1 MGTNMIE
8 SRKSPK
14 SSKQTLRSGER
25 GSAIIIALFVL
36 ALMSLFVVYAL
47 SRTSTEASAVG
58 NEASEA
64 RTLYAAQGGLE
75 KMTRDFNKIFE
86 RKLNPSTADLATIE
100 AGEISVPTLSRQVG
114 GGFDFDHEM
123 PLQISPESNIVLGGG
138 PYAGLTAIRDT
149 WRLRTTATDGPGSQ
163 IMLTRN
169 ILNNRIPIFQFGIFY
184 DDDLELFN
192 GPNFRFG
199 GRVHSNRHFFLHP
212 SNNGA
217 FFDSRVTA
225 RGYIVTQTKKNGD
238 LPNLITAN
246 IQVRDADNVFQVLAP
261 NEGSVLNGA
270 PNVFAVAPFIDASLP
285 SSARNPNWDTIDDRF
300 DGNIVS
306 EAPELRLPMK
316 VNSNTDLIELI
327 HRGKSVGDLHLNSA
341 GVVEAVTAATADD
354 SITTSERYANKTGI
368 RISLSNTKASLPGCV
383 GVAGLCGVR
392 LDGHSDGLGGNPV
405 AANDVADPTR
415 TERSRGYRPQAMV
428 GGYQATR
435 VNGERLFTGGIIPG
449 TLDER
454 QVWIKVETVA
464 TRASDG
470 AIITTDITRDILSLG
485 LTEQAP
491 SNASFQLANYNNTV
505 TNNAPGGPLGNT
517 AATAPPVG
525 TDSRS
530 IIKLQRFVIPGAEIP
545 RTAGGPT
552 FALLSYS
559 AANGGYNTVVRYR
572 NVDATDL
579 TLACA
584 GGSSCTAENID
595 PNFNLERFGHLKRGM
610 VDGQA
615 DRAVVPFPI
624 KMFDAREGF
633 HFDLRGDATY
643 YADSTRLTRNG
654 AMSMIDIDMANLRR
668 FLRGDFDNLFPNNPT
683 VRNTI
688 PQENGWVVYVSDRRG
703 DNNFDGELDMEDVYG
718 AGQGNDGTIQ
728 PGEDLD
734 GAGRFGTGI
743 LDGGAFP
750 TETDRYQDNTLIPDR
765 AAVTEQRFYRRGVRL
780 INGSVLPG
788 VYDSADPDNTRG
800 FTLASENGVYVL
812 GNYNATGAAA
822 PPAFANTPFNQYF
835 PLNGPTHIPASV
847 VGDAVTVLSNNW
859 NDGASFRTAAVAPW
873 GLGGRTATETTIR
886 FAMIAGDTV
895 TSQRTLPH
903 QGGSING
910 GVYTDARG
918 NGGVHNFKRFLENWS
933 GVRLNYSGS
942 LINLYNSRNNNGTYK
957 CCVNVYGAP
966 NRNWVFD
973 STFLNPDRIPPGTPF
988 FQYVQTTGFERS
1000 TE

>member
-1 MGTNMIE
+1 M
-8 SRKSPK
+8 
-14 SSKQTLRSGER
+14 LRSDER

-36 ALMSLFVVYAL
+36 ALMSVFVAYAL
-47 SRTSTEASAVG
+47 SRSSIEASAVG
-58 NEASEA
+58 NETAEA

-75 KMTRDFNKIFE
+75 KMTRDFNKVFE
-86 RKLNPSTADLATIE
+86 RKLNPSTLDLAAIE
-100 AGEISVPTLSRQVG
+100 AGETSVPSLSRQIG

-123 PLQISPESNIVLGGG
+123 PLQISPESNVVLGGG

-149 WRLRTTATDGPGSQ
+149 WRLRTTATDGSGSQ

-212 SNNGA
+212 SANGA

-225 RGYIVTQTKKNGD
+225 RGFIVTQTKKNGD
-238 LPNLITAN
+238 LPNLMTAN
-246 IQVRDADNVFQVLAP
+246 IQVRDADNTFQVLAP

-285 SSARNPNWDTIDDRF
+285 PSARNPNWDTVKDRF

-327 HRGKSVGDLHLNSA
+327 HRGKSVGDLYLNGA
-341 GVVEAVTAATADD
+341 GVVVPVTAGPGGGADD

-383 GVAGLCGVR
+383 GVGGPCGVR
-392 LDGHSDGLGGNPV
+392 LDGHSDGLGGDPV
-405 AANDVADPTR
+405 AANDIADPTR

-428 GGYQATR
+428 DGYRATR
-435 VNGERLFTGGIIPG
+435 VNGERLFTGGFIPG
-449 TLDER
+449 TMDER
-454 QVWIKVETVA
+454 QVWIKVETVS
-464 TRASDG
+464 TRATDG
-470 AIITTDITRDILSLG
+470 AIITTDITQDILSLG
-485 LTEQAP
+485 VTEQAP
-491 SNASFQLANYNNTV
+491 SNASFQIDNAVYNNAF
-505 TNNAPGGPLGNT
+505 TNNFPGGSISNT

-530 IIKLQRFVIPGAEIP
+530 IIKLQRFVIPGSDIP
-545 RTAGGPT
+545 RTPGGVNSA
-552 FALLSYS
+552 FLSYS
-559 AANGGYNTVVRYR
+559 AGNGGYNAVVRYR
-572 NVDATDL
+572 DVDANDII
-579 TLACA
+579 LACTGA
-584 GGSSCTAENID
+584 GASCTAENAD
-595 PNFNLERFGHLKRGM
+595 PNASLERFGHLKRAM
-610 VDGQA
+610 VDGQV

-633 HFDLRGDATY
+633 HFDLRGNPAY

-654 AMSMIDIDMANLRR
+654 IMSMIDIDVANLRR
-668 FLRGDFDNLFPNNPT
+668 FLRGDFDNLFPNNPA
-683 VRNTI
+683 VRSTI

-734 GAGRFGTGI
+734 GVGRFGSGI

-750 TETDRYQDNTLIPDR
+750 NETDRYQDNALIPDQ
-765 AAVTEQRFYRRGVRL
+765 AAVTEQRFFRRGVRL

-822 PPAFANTPFNQYF
+822 PPALGNTPFNQYF

-847 VGDAVTVLSNNW
+847 VGDAVTVLSNGW
-859 NDGASFRTAAVAPW
+859 NDGSSFRTAAVAPW

-886 FAMIAGDTV
+886 FAMIAGDTI
-895 TSQRTLPH
+895 TSQRNLPH
-903 QGGSING
+903 QGGSINA

-918 NGGVHNFKRFLENWS
+918 NGGVHNFKRFLENWG

-942 LINLYNSRNNNGTYK
+942 LINLYNSRNNNGAYK
-957 CCVNVYGAP
+957 CCVNVYGP
-966 NRNWVFD
+966 PTRNWVFD